1 MYTVSLIIILLILI
15 GLVVMWKGDYP
26 MVGVIILTNIVI
38 FGVQWME
45 FVTRGSGSNS
55 NYLHDLGFKSQT
67 LVTGERPWTLVTNLY
82 VHGGL
87 SHVLGNMLFLFLL
100 GMPFEDRVGGKKFVM
115 IYFTSGIGANI
126 LNGVATLMMSG
137 VGSSEAEVIG
147 IGASAAIFGVMGAFT
162 ILYPRD
168 EIPMFL
174 VFIFLPRVPVI
185 IAGMIY
191 GLMETALIE
200 LAPADN
206 VGHLA
211 HISGFILG
219 VFIGPMI
226 AKVKARTISKT
237 DYSGLRELLEYQP
250 NLGLKNAIENII
262 STDIPEVREAWWV
275 ELLHKAKCPKCG
287 EGGGQGGL
295 DEAKHGLRCG
305 SCDYSLDMRRKRK

>member
-45 FVTRGSGSNS
+45 FVVRTSDG
-55 NYLHDLGFKSQT
+55 NYAYDLGFRAQT

-115 IYFTSGIGANI
+115 IYFSAGIGANI
-126 LNGVATLMMSG
+126 LNGVATLLMNG
-137 VGSSEAEVIG
+137 AGSSEAEVIG

-191 GLMETALIE
+191 GLMETALVE
-200 LAPADN
+200 LAPSDN

-211 HISGFILG
+211 HVCGFILG

-226 AKVKARTISKT
+226 AKQQARTISKT
-237 DYSGLRELLEYQP
+237 DNSGLRELLDYQP
-250 NLGLKNAIENII
+250 NLGLKNAVENII
-262 STDIPEVREAWWV
+262 STDIPEVREAWWE
-275 ELLHKAKCPKCG
+275 ELLHKGKCPKCG
-287 EGGGQGGL
+287 KGGGQGGL
-295 DEAKHGLRCG
+295 GETKHGLRCG
-305 SCDYSLDMRRKRK
+305 SCGYSLDLRRKRN